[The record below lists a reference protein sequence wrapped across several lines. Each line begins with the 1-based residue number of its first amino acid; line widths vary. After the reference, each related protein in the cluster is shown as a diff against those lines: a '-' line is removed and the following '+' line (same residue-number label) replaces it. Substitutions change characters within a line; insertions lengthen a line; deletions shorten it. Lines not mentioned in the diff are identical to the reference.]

1 MKINIELP
9 DMTLRRAR
17 DFAAAR
23 GIALRRFFTNAV
35 AQQLRRR
42 TVAARD
48 GAHPR
53 DTISGTS
60 PESPWMAGFGGLAD
74 LGDEHRLV
82 LHTIEDEFER
92 LDPYDG
98 VIRARRGRCA
108 EVSHSRRW
116 FCPWSRV
123 CWVPWESWFTPWS
136 SACPRGSCTQPCAYA
151 LI

>member
-23 GIALRRFFTNAV
+23 GIALRRFFTNAL

-53 DTISGTS
+53 AARAVCGSLALATVVLS
-60 PESPWMAGFGGLAD
+60 LVAD
-74 LGDEHRLV
+74 LLGPMGILVYALV
-82 LHTIEDEFER
+82 LSLPAWILYAALR
-92 LDPYDG
+92 L
-98 VIRARRGRCA
+98 RANII
-108 EVSHSRRW
+108 
-116 FCPWSRV
+116 
-123 CWVPWESWFTPWS
+123 T
-136 SACPRGSCTQPCAYA
+136 
-151 LI
+151 